1 MLTNINLDIVRKE
14 QGKLFDIISKM
25 KMKQYDVNYLPFL
38 YSHLSFL
45 HKNIKTPCREYCE
58 CQEAIKE
65 ILCMTA
71 DKFIAIDN

>member
-1 MLTNINLDIVRKE
+1 MLTNISIHIVRRE
-14 QGKLFDIISKM
+14 RCKLFNIISRIK
-25 KMKQYDVNYLPFL
+25 KKDYSISYIQFL
-38 YSHLSFL
+38 NSHLSFL
-45 HKNIKTPCREYCE
+45 HKNVKRPCREYCE